1 MLQRNKLLQCNKSHI
16 MENIMDAQ
24 IQNFVDNVVVR
35 AKDLT
40 GGTVTEVRNATK
52 DVAGKVKGAKGTV
65 HEIGQRGLKLNEIAF
80 RYMEKLI
87 KLQLKFVEGSFDEGA
102 KRLSTAANAPSFR
115 KLVKDQVTLLPMTR
129 DRIARNAKDTIGLV
143 KETRDGVVSVFQPVA
158 KPKRAKKATAR
169 KAVAKKAVRK
179 APAKKAAVRKASA
192 KKSMAKK
199 PSVKKAASEAPKT
212 SAQAA

>member
-1 MLQRNKLLQCNKSHI
+1 
-16 MENIMDAQ
+16 MDAQ

-129 DRIARNAKDTIGLV
+129 DRIARNAKETIGLV
-143 KETRDGVVSVFQPVA
+143 KETRDGVVSLFQPAAA
-158 KPKRAKKATAR
+158 KPKRAKKATAS

-192 KKSMAKK
+192 KKSVAKK
-199 PSVKKAASEAPKT
+199 PAVKKAV
-212 SAQAA
+212 AAKAA

>member
-1 MLQRNKLLQCNKSHI
+1 MEI
-16 MENIMDAQ
+16 MMDAQ

-102 KRLSTAANAPSFR
+102 KRLSTAANAPSFG

-129 DRIARNAKDTIGLV
+129 DRIAKNAKDTIGLV
-143 KETRDGVVSVFQPVA
+143 KETRDGVVSLFQPAAA
-158 KPKRAKKATAR
+158 KPKRAKKATAS

-192 KKSMAKK
+192 KKSVAKK
-199 PSVKKAASEAPKT
+199 PAVKKAV
-212 SAQAA
+212 AAKAA

>member
-1 MLQRNKLLQCNKSHI
+1 
-16 MENIMDAQ
+16 MDAQ

-35 AKDLT
+35 AKDQT

-129 DRIARNAKDTIGLV
+129 DRIARNAKETIGLV
-143 KETRDGVVSVFQPVA
+143 KETRDGVVSLFQPAAA
-158 KPKRAKKATAR
+158 KPKRAKKATAS

-192 KKSMAKK
+192 KKSVAKK
-199 PSVKKAASEAPKT
+199 PAVKKAV
-212 SAQAA
+212 AAKAA

>member
-1 MLQRNKLLQCNKSHI
+1 M
-16 MENIMDAQ
+16 MDAQ

-129 DRIARNAKDTIGLV
+129 DRIARNAKETIGLV
-143 KETRDGVVSVFQPVA
+143 KETRDGVVSLFQPAAA
-158 KPKRAKKATAR
+158 KPKRAKKATAS

-192 KKSMAKK
+192 KKSVAKK
-199 PSVKKAASEAPKT
+199 PAVKKAV
-212 SAQAA
+212 AAKAA

>member
-1 MLQRNKLLQCNKSHI
+1 
-16 MENIMDAQ
+16 MDAQ

-129 DRIARNAKDTIGLV
+129 DRIAKNAKDTIGLV
-143 KETRDGVVSVFQPVA
+143 KETRDGVVSLFQPAAA

-169 KAVAKKAVRK
+169 KGVAKKAVRK

-192 KKSMAKK
+192 KKSVAKK
-199 PSVKKAASEAPKT
+199 PAVKKAV
-212 SAQAA
+212 AAKAA

>member
-1 MLQRNKLLQCNKSHI
+1 M
-16 MENIMDAQ
+16 MDAQ

-40 GGTVTEVRNATK
+40 GGTVTEVRNVTK
-52 DVAGKVKGAKGTV
+52 DAAGKVKGAKGTV
-65 HEIGQRGLKLNEIAF
+65 HEFGQRGLKLNEIAF
-80 RYMEKLI
+80 RYVEKLI

-102 KRLSTAANAPSFR
+102 KRLTTAANAPSFR
-115 KLVKDQVTLLPMTR
+115 KLVKDQITLLPMTR
-129 DRIARNAKDTIGLV
+129 DRIAKNAQDTIGLV

-158 KPKRAKKATAR
+158 KPKRAKKAAAR

-192 KKSMAKK
+192 KKAVAKK
-199 PSVKKAASEAPKT
+199 PSVKKAA
-212 SAQAA
+212 AATTAKAA

>member
-1 MLQRNKLLQCNKSHI
+1 
-16 MENIMDAQ
+16 MDAQ

-40 GGTVTEVRNATK
+40 DGTVTEVRNATK

-129 DRIARNAKDTIGLV
+129 DRIAKNAKDTIGLV

-158 KPKRAKKATAR
+158 KPKRAKKATVR
-169 KAVAKKAVRK
+169 KAAAKKAVRK

-192 KKSMAKK
+192 KKSVAKK
-199 PSVKKAASEAPKT
+199 PAVKKAIAAETPKT